1 MTNWQVLRSS
11 GNGSFD
17 HEVDTRETALVLV
30 LPRSEE
36 SIACSILRD
45 AALFGNAYFTESNNI
60 DADQASSLATGAER
74 H

>member
-1 MTNWQVLRSS
+1 MTNWQVLRFS

-17 HEVDTRETALVLV
+17 QEADSRETALVLV

-45 AALFGNAYFTESNNI
+45 AALFGRAYFTESSNI
-60 DADQASSLATGAER
+60 DVDQASSLATSAKR